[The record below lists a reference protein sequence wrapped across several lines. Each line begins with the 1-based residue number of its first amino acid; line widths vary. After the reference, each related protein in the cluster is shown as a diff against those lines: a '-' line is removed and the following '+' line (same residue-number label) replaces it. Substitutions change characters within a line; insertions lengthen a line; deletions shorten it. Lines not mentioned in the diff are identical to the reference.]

1 MNEKKDIRRT
11 IQKIR
16 DLLPLE
22 ERKAKT
28 QKIAERFYAL
38 DEYSNA
44 KNILLYYPFRSEI
57 DTAIIIARAI
67 ADGKRVILPRV
78 SGKILE
84 LFYIEDVKKD
94 LKPGTYGILEPD
106 KDSCAPAGYT
116 EPDIAVIPGVCFD
129 KYKNRMGYGGGFYDR
144 LIPKLKK
151 NIQKI
156 ALCFQAQIIDS
167 VPASAHDVRVDKII
181 SENESF

>member
-1 MNEKKDIRRT
+1 LKKKQATRQT

-16 DLLPLE
+16 DSIPLE
-22 ERKAKT
+22 ERKTKT
-28 QKIAERFYAL
+28 QKIAERFYGL
-38 DEYSNA
+38 KEYCNA

-57 DTAIIIARAI
+57 DTTVIIARAI

-78 SGKILE
+78 SGKILQ
-84 LFYIEDVKKD
+84 LFYVEDYKKD
-94 LKPGTYGILEPD
+94 LRPGTYGIMEPD
-106 KDSCAPAGYT
+106 EDSCAPAKYT
-116 EPDIAVIPGVCFD
+116 DPDLAVIPGVCFD

-151 NIQKI
+151 NIPKI
-156 ALCFQAQIIDS
+156 ALCFQIQIIDS
-167 VPASAHDVRVDKII
+167 VPVFAHDIKVDKVV